1 MWNGSV
7 MLCETE
13 WVTDCDNQD
22 LPASQD
28 LIGRKVAYGWSHVG
42 FICTFWMK
50 KTLLEFYVALLWQPW
65 FGAMH
70 ADPNPNGHLGSSNN
84 HVK

>member
-22 LPASQD
+22 LLASQD

-50 KTLLEFYVALLWQPW
+50 ETITGILCSITVTAMIWCNACWPQPQW
-65 FGAMH
+65 AFR
-70 ADPNPNGHLGSSNN
+70 
-84 HVK
+84 KFK